1 MLRTALFALVLTFA
15 AGAAEAQL
23 RTIPPDAKRAK
34 VKHVQGMT
42 IAVDGKTAQLS
53 AGAQIRDAE
62 NRVMVPTALTAES
75 LAKVQ
80 LNPQGQV
87 HRVWLLTPFEAA
99 QPDPKPAPKPEPAPA
114 PKK

>member
-1 MLRTALFALVLTFA
+1 MLRRALLTLGLMLAF
-15 AGAAEAQL
+15 GAAEAQL

-42 IAVDGKTAQLS
+42 IAVDGKAHSLS

-62 NRVMVPTALTAES
+62 NRILVPAALAGEV

-87 HRVWLLTPFEAA
+87 HRVWILTPFEAA
-99 QPDPKPAPKPEPAPA
+99 QPDPKPE
-114 PKK
+114 